1 MGTHP
6 GGVHLEMTGKDVT
19 ECIGG
24 TISVRHIYL
33 IPNPQPTHPTRP
45 LCVLRLT
52 EFLGLRLVVCRT
64 SR

>member
-24 TISVRHIYL
+24 TISVRIS
-33 IPNPQPTHPTRP
+33 PNVPIM
-45 LCVLRLT
+45 
-52 EFLGLRLVVCRT
+52 EVVDWLHVVGSERWYAEKA
-64 SR
+64 